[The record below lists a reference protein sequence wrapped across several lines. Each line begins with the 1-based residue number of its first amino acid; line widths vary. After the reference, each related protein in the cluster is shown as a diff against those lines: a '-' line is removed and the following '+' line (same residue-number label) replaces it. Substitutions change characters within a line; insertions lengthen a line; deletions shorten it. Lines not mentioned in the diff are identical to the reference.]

1 MTAFEAALAEYKAA
15 LLAAGADLSTDT
27 QRGLYALHV
36 DTIGDI
42 EKMYAESAD
51 AYTCRLLIEG
61 EGIVHQSNILTGP
74 ASVKMRETFAKLVQA
89 VRDAYVA

>member
-1 MTAFEAALAEYKAA
+1 MTAFETALAEYKAA
-15 LLAAGADLSTDT
+15 LLVAEADLSTDA

-36 DTIGDI
+36 ETIGDI
-42 EKMYAESAD
+42 EKRYVESAN
-51 AYTCRLLIEG
+51 AYACRLLIEG
-61 EGIVHQSNILTGP
+61 EGLVHQSNILTGS